1 MCRLE
6 GLTSP
11 LNLNLANFH
20 TVEMFLVTFAPKQAT
35 TFILGEKYDDSKKRF
50 VSISL
55 PDFLTQA
62 QNPR

>member
-1 MCRLE
+1 
-6 GLTSP
+6 
-11 LNLNLANFH
+11 
-20 TVEMFLVTFAPKQAT
+20 MFLVTFAPKQAT